1 MKEPNADSEKNQG
14 RVIDLPPVRRKLDSK
29 KSTRALD
36 SIGSESKLDGIAE
49 QQHNQVP
56 EKKGLRNY
64 QAVNEGRSIE
74 ALPIHE
80 IMKQINELLV
90 DADGKPI
97 VHLVRKPNNGVYCL
111 RRNEKDHLV
120 EIHIKDFKEYR
131 AILRSGGIL
140 IDWKTDP
147 KIFNLCPFEDF
158 FFNLAQE
165 LPEIEYTSEWPRFPP
180 LPNST
185 HKFQHITPQEPVN
198 KRLETFVNFFNTD
211 PENPANKTL
220 LWGLIVGSVW
230 GGDGG
235 ERPVWCITGKAGA
248 EKEESQD
255 IGKSS
260 LAEALLYLHKIK
272 GKLTITQSEDRMLS
286 GLIQNADRAIQLMDN
301 MEEPVPGIILNAM
314 STSATYSG
322 HVLKQNYMD
331 RPAYSMMVIT
341 ANTPNVE
348 SQAASRMYV
357 VRLTKPTGGKNTS
370 FREIV
375 KEYIDKYDAEMIAEA
390 HWYLSQPHGQYT
402 RSDINNRYIT
412 FINQVLCKMPGFD
425 PQIVASHLAATQKE
439 VMHTEEHLHFQEHI
453 FHRFHDY
460 GFVDKYNKIS
470 INPENHKIMMTYGVM
485 LSFYRE
491 FKKHLQIE
499 DNDRTRKTIKKLW
512 EKCGHSYCAG
522 KWVVNRSY
530 NVYIINPDLPAD
542 VEIFLKQSPSFT
554 RGLVQVQFCSDLKKS
569 RKK

>member
-1 MKEPNADSEKNQG
+1 MTELKSDSGKNQG
-14 RVIDLPPVRRKLDSK
+14 TVRNFVRARQKLDSK
-29 KSTRALD
+29 KSMRALD
-36 SIGSESKLDGIAE
+36 SIDSEASLDSIAE
-49 QQHNQVP
+49 QQHNQIP

-64 QAVNEGRSIE
+64 KAVNQGRSIE
-74 ALPIHE
+74 ALTMHE
-80 IMKQINELLV
+80 IMEQINELLV

-111 RRNEKDHLV
+111 RRNEKNHLV

-211 PENPANKTL
+211 TENSANKTL

-341 ANTPNVE
+341 ANTPTVE

-390 HWYLSQPHGQYT
+390 HWYLSQPHGEYT

-439 VMHTEEHLHFQEHI
+439 VMQSDEHLDFQDYV
-453 FHRFHDY
+453 FHRFRNY
-460 GFVDKYNKIS
+460 GPIKNAGKVYINK
-470 INPENHKIMMTYGVM
+470 EQHKIMITTEVM
-485 LSFYRE
+485 RDLYID
-491 FKKHLQIE
+491 FKKPKFIPRNSE
-499 DNDRTRKTIKKLW
+499 TGRIIAKLCREMGW
-512 EKCGHSYCAG
+512 VRVKNKRLAGEKET
-522 KWVVNRSY
+522 
-530 NVYIINPDLPAD
+530 VYIINPDLPDD
-542 VEIFLKQSPSFT
+542 VQIYLNQSPSNT
-554 RGLVQVQFCSDLKKS
+554 RGLVQAEFYRDP